1 MKPDGKFDVIN
12 ETVRKHSVKF
22 PIYKKGERPVS
33 KLIEWSNDFLNLIW
47 SYFLNIWISHKNI
60 GYQ

>member
-1 MKPDGKFDVIN
+1 MIHGLTRHLEFIEIMRKHKFWEMKPDGKFDVIN

-33 KLIEWSNDFLNLIW
+33 KLIE
-47 SYFLNIWISHKNI
+47 
-60 GYQ
+60 